1 MVSAL
6 LWVLAGVLLY
16 SIVAMAAST
25 RGLLPK
31 AVRVSGPITTI
42 HTQRGKAFLNWLA
55 GPKRF
60 WRAWA
65 NVGVG
70 ITLVIMI
77 GAFVTVILSAVQI
90 FEQPSTSVITQPQ
103 DALAIPGVNS
113 FLPLSVAPEI
123 LFGLLLGLVVHEGGH
138 GLLCRVEDIE
148 IASMGLALFTL
159 IPVGAFVEPDEEQ
172 QMQAERG
179 PQTRMFAAGVTNNFV
194 VTAIAFALL
203 FGPVIGS
210 IAVAPGVAVGG
221 ALPGTPAANAGIEQG
236 DRIVGAAGQNVSNA
250 SDLSAAL
257 TGADRTVEV
266 SLANG
271 NTTTVRRA
279 VVVTAAT
286 QGGPTG
292 IGKNTTITAVN
303 GTSVATEA
311 GFEAALENHTVATLE
326 TTNGTTTTAPMGA
339 YASRVTADGPLA
351 NATGE
356 GDEPVVVTRFD
367 GERVT
372 NTTAL
377 SDMLAD
383 TQPGDTVRVEAYI
396 GGERTTETVTLGENP
411 QTGVGLLGVTG
422 LQSGSSGLV
431 VDDFG
436 IDSYPAGAYLSILGG
451 GAGGSG
457 GSSLLAGLVTV
468 VSLPLAGVAFS
479 QLGYNFPGF
488 VGMNTDF
495 YTVTGPLAFLGDGV
509 FTLANVLFWTAW
521 INLNLGFFNC
531 IPAFP
536 LDGGHILRTSTEAV
550 VSRLPVSG
558 RRALTGA
565 VTTAVSVTMLAAL
578 VVMIFGPSLLSG

>member
-6 LWVLAGVLLY
+6 VWVLAGVLLY
-16 SIVAMAAST
+16 TVVATAAST
-25 RGLLPK
+25 RGLLPD

-70 ITLVIMI
+70 ITLVIMV
-77 GAFVTVILSAVQI
+77 GAFATVIFSAVRI
-90 FEQPSTSVITQPQ
+90 FEQPSSTLITQPQ

-123 LFGLLLGLVVHEGGH
+123 IFGLLVGLVVHEGGH

-148 IASMGLALFTL
+148 ITSMGLALFTL
-159 IPVGAFVEPDEEQ
+159 IPLGAFVEPDEEQ
-172 QMQAERG
+172 QLKAERG

-194 VTAIAFALL
+194 LTVVAFALL
-203 FGPVIGS
+203 FGPVVGS

-221 ALPGTPAANAGIEQG
+221 ALPGTPAANAGIESG
-236 DRIVGAAGQNVSNA
+236 DVITGAAGQNVSNE
-250 SDLSAAL
+250 SDLAAAL
-257 TGADRTVEV
+257 DDANRSVEV
-266 SLANG
+266 TLDDG
-271 NTTTVRRA
+271 NTTTVQRS

-286 QGGPTG
+286 RGGPTG
-292 IGKNTTITAVN
+292 LGTNESNSTTIAAVN
-303 GTSVATEA
+303 GTPVATEQ
-311 GFEAALENHTVATLE
+311 GFESALRNHTVATLR
-326 TTNGTTTTAPMGA
+326 TTNGSTTTAPMGA
-339 YASRVTADGPLA
+339 YATRMTPNGPLA
-351 NATGE
+351 NATDQG
-356 GDEPVVVTRFD
+356 GEPVVVTRFA

-372 NTTAL
+372 NTTTL

-383 TQPGDTVRVEAYI
+383 TQPGDTARVEAFVE
-396 GGERTTETVTLGENP
+396 GERTTANVTLGENP
-411 QTGVGLLGVTG
+411 QTGVGLLGVD
-422 LQSGSSGLV
+422 LQQGTSGLV

-436 IDSYPAGAYLSILGG
+436 IDSYPAGAYLDMLG
-451 GAGGSG
+451 GGSG
-457 GSSLLAGLVTV
+457 GSSPLVGVYTALI
-468 VSLPLAGVAFS
+468 LPLAGIALP

-488 VGMNTDF
+488 VGTNIDF
-495 YTVTGPLAFLGDGV
+495 YTVTGPLSFLGDGV
-509 FTLANVLFWTAW
+509 FALANLLFWTAW

-550 VSRLPVSG
+550 VSRLPVGG